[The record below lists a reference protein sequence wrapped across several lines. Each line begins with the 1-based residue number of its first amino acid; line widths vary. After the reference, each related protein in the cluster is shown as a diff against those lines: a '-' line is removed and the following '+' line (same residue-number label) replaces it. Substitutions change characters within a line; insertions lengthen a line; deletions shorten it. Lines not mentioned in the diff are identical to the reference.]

1 MKPEIILDVD
11 VPSAADVP
19 PLLSKLPEQLIWFK
33 VGLEL
38 FTAEGPAILKPFTD
52 RNKHLFLDLKLHDIP
67 RTVANAVTAAAKL
80 GVNLMTV
87 HAIGGRAMLKA
98 AAEAAAA
105 FGPNRP
111 RLVAVTTL
119 TSLNQDDFTDLGIQR
134 SVADQALALTDMAL
148 ACGID
153 GVVTSV
159 HEAPI
164 LRQRFGAGPI
174 LVTPGIR
181 PSGADVGDQ
190 KRVATPAVAVKAG
203 STYLVVGRP
212 IVVAPYPFKAT
223 LAIQGAVDV
232 AYMGLRGYGVKGF
245 PPQADQPQ
253 AGRGSGIKGL
263 RLKQSGC
270 TELIPVGLNLVPLS
284 TFFPFL
290 GSESRPRELFRFPL
304 VSPPR
309 WKRHSDQ

>member
-1 MKPEIILDVD
+1 MKPEIIIAVD
-11 VPSAADVP
+11 VPTAAEIT
-19 PLLSKLPEQLIWFK
+19 PLLNKLPDQLTWFK

-38 FTAEGPAILKPFTD
+38 FSADGPAVLTPFSL
-52 RNKHLFLDLKLHDIP
+52 RKKHIFLDLKLHDIP

-134 SVADQALALTDMAL
+134 TVAEQALALTDLAL
-148 ACGID
+148 SCGID

-159 HEAPI
+159 HEAPL
-164 LRQRFGAGPI
+164 LRRKFGNTPI

-190 KRVATPAVAVKAG
+190 KRVATPTLAVEAG
-203 STYLVVGRP
+203 STYLVIGRP
-212 IVVAPYPFKAT
+212 IVEAPDPRAAT
-223 LAIQGAVDV
+223 LAIQVEIDRAWEQ
-232 AYMGLRGYGVKGF
+232 RN
-245 PPQADQPQ
+245 
-253 AGRGSGIKGL
+253 R
-263 RLKQSGC
+263 
-270 TELIPVGLNLVPLS
+270 
-284 TFFPFL
+284 
-290 GSESRPRELFRFPL
+290 
-304 VSPPR
+304 
-309 WKRHSDQ
+309 